1 MNKVFWIPLFLA
13 LSCTQSKNDKHVN
26 LDTDKTS
33 PKNTIEDFNYPLLV
47 DGKHSVKFKDGDIV
61 FIHSGSDLSFP
72 ISLAT
77 ESEYTHCAIYWCFK
91 GTGPAF
97 YEASA
102 KVEITNFDNFL
113 KDRKGS
119 LLLVMRLK
127 DRDKLL
133 DSLHLSQVIN
143 KISSWHNRPY
153 DGQFLWSDDKLYCSE
168 LVYKA
173 YEAANIELCKVKRL
187 RDFDLT
193 SPMVK
198 SELEKRFGDDIP
210 LNESVVAPVDL
221 IYSNLLDTIYY
232 SK

>member
-1 MNKVFWIPLFLA
+1 MNKIIFISFFLA
-13 LSCTQSKNDKHVN
+13 LSCTQNKGDKQDQRKTTN
-26 LDTDKTS
+26 PLPIDTV
-33 PKNTIEDFNYPLLV
+33 EDFNYPLLV
-47 DGKHSVKFKDGDIV
+47 DGKHSVKFEDGDIV

-77 ESEYTHCAIYWCFK
+77 ESDYTHCAIYWCFK

-102 KVEITNFDNFL
+102 KVEITGFEDFL
-113 KDRKGS
+113 KDRKGT

-133 DSLHLSQVIN
+133 DSLHLSQLIN
-143 KISSWHNRPY
+143 KLSSWHDRPY
-153 DGQFLWSDDKLYCSE
+153 DGLFLWSDDKLYCSE

-173 YEAANIELCKVKRL
+173 YEAANIELCKLKKL
-187 RDFDLT
+187 SDFDLK
-193 SPMVK
+193 SPVVK
-198 SELEKRFGDDIP
+198 SELEKRYGHDVP
-210 LNESVVAPVDL
+210 LQESVVAPVDL
-221 IYSNLLDTIYY
+221 IYSKLLDTIYY